1 VNARQAQDAEHE
13 QILREMLEQFQPVFD
28 HSPMG
33 VYLYLDDVHKLCNE
47 RMAKMFGVTVK
58 EWNAM
63 PSFLADFVDDRDQ
76 EMVASNYQHHVAQ
89 LTHPVTFFLSR
100 QAEGRQQVPCRDR
113 HDPDL
118 LARQSGCVP
127 LCARGQGI
135 TRKHKPLP
143 KARGVFVFLR

>member
-89 LTHPVTFFLSR
+89 LTHPATFRFRAKRKAGSKFL
-100 QAEGRQQVPCRDR
+100 AETDMIPICW
-113 HDPDL
+113 
-118 LARQSGCVP
+118 
-127 LCARGQGI
+127 RGNPVAY
-135 TRKHKPLP
+135 H
-143 KARGVFVFLR
+143 FVREVKE